1 MTSPPFLTA
10 KEFSALVGISERK
23 ARQALKGAS
32 SGKTWRGTKLQT
44 RRVHGRGGAA
54 GLSYEVAR
62 DSIPQRFF
70 ARSDSALSIVLECS
84 ESLTSASSE
93 TKDRVS
99 GGPLSSRAVAISPPV
114 LPPAMPR
121 SRVTGDSREAAWRLS
136 IIQPVMHGTEPGSR
150 DRAQALSK
158 LAAAPVQDWQGRP
171 RILAER
177 TVRGWMA
184 RYQKAGL
191 AGLMRKTPENAGERR
206 VCFSRQW
213 DAAARE
219 AGLSEAAITDLVK
232 QFRKRVRGEWASG
245 TPSWPTIQLNA
256 LPRVV
261 ELSRKAGMVLPDI
274 IMREVCTVPRRF
286 IEAERRY
293 HIVAVARK
301 DAGRFAAEYEPR
313 IERDRSHLL
322 PGDWIAGDV
331 HATDMLFLCEA
342 NRVVTPKAVSWL
354 CLATNR
360 TWTDIFIMPKGEMIR
375 TEHVAQSLVNLFSHP
390 DWGVCSRL
398 YVDNGGEYNWTDLIT
413 DLSKLKHS
421 VEVHSSKDLQNTK
434 LGVQKSRPHNPQG
447 KVIEGLFANLEGT
460 CFAQLPGWIA
470 GDRMRKKTTNH
481 GREPVPFPGDETQLR
496 QAITTALA
504 YYHAKPQ
511 SGHLGGLSPNQ
522 SFAAFV
528 ANGWTATVLDPW
540 EMAVAFSHQ
549 FVKPVRAG
557 GTIRLDGVNYR
568 ADAMQSF
575 VGSKVIVRRPM
586 FGDRNQLFIFTE
598 YGVSLAIARPDVVYA
613 FGEDAGAKEQ
623 GRRAKS
629 LRSDVKEL
637 TADACP
643 HEAGGEAAMADVVKL
658 FDAPTR
664 AQPPD
669 VVIRLNPEFSAAA
682 QMGKNAP
689 AREADEADQ
698 KLIKQAEK
706 YAFLERLA
714 ANSR

>member
-1 MTSPPFLTA
+1 
-10 KEFSALVGISERK
+10 
-23 ARQALKGAS
+23 
-32 SGKTWRGTKLQT
+32 
-44 RRVHGRGGAA
+44 
-54 GLSYEVAR
+54 
-62 DSIPQRFF
+62 
-70 ARSDSALSIVLECS
+70 
-84 ESLTSASSE
+84 
-93 TKDRVS
+93 
-99 GGPLSSRAVAISPPV
+99 
-114 LPPAMPR
+114 
-121 SRVTGDSREAAWRLS
+121 
-136 IIQPVMHGTEPGSR
+136 
-150 DRAQALSK
+150 
-158 LAAAPVQDWQGRP
+158 
-171 RILAER
+171 
-177 TVRGWMA
+177 
-184 RYQKAGL
+184 
-191 AGLMRKTPENAGERR
+191 MRKTPENAGEHR

-219 AGLSEAAITDLVK
+219 AGLSEAAIADLVK

-245 TPSWPTIQLNA
+245 TPSWPTVQLNA
-256 LPRVV
+256 LPRVI
-261 ELSRKAGMVLPDI
+261 ELSRKAGIALPDI
-274 IMREVCTVPRRF
+274 AMRKVCAVPRRF

-293 HIVAVARK
+293 HIVAVAQK

-313 IERDRSHLL
+313 IRRGRSHLR

-331 HATDMLFLCEA
+331 HNVDMHFRCDDG
-342 NRVVTPKAVSWL
+342 RVVTPKAVAWL

-360 TWTDIFIMPKGEMIR
+360 AWIDIFIMPKGEMIR
-375 TEHVAQSLVNLFSHP
+375 TEHVAQSLVNVSSNPEWGICSH
-390 DWGVCSRL
+390 L

-413 DLSKLKHS
+413 ELSKLKHA
-421 VEVHSSKDLQNTK
+421 VQVHSSDDLQTTK
-434 LGVQKSRPHNPQG
+434 LGVHKSRPHSPQG

-460 CFAQLPGWIA
+460 CFAHLPAWIA

-481 GREPVPFPGDETQLR
+481 GREPVPFPGNETQLR
-496 QAITTALA
+496 QAIATALA

-511 SGHLGGLSPNQ
+511 SGHLAGVSPND

-528 ANGWTATVLDPW
+528 ADGWTATVLDPW

-568 ADAMQSF
+568 ADEMQSF

-598 YGVSLAIARPDVVYA
+598 YGVSLAIAKPDIVYP
-613 FGEDAGAKEQ
+613 FGEGAGAKEQ

-637 TADACP
+637 IADACP

-669 VVIRLNPEFSAAA
+669 AVIRLNPEFSAAA

-689 AREADEADQ
+689 AREADEADRYEIEFER
-698 KLIKQAEK
+698 KK
-706 YAFLERLA
+706 AFLDRLV